1 MRRAVLNWSGG
12 KDSVLSL
19 DAMARSKDYEITTLL
34 ATVSEEDDL
43 VLMHRIPA
51 RLLHRQAASLGIPLR
66 LVRVPRGPS
75 NEIYEARYA
84 EALREL
90 QGRGIRFVV
99 FGDRYLED
107 VRAYREKN
115 LARIGMKG
123 VFPLWKDPSA
133 VAIRS
138 FIDRGFKAV
147 VVTVDTRVLP
157 AEYAGRPL
165 DDAFLDDLP
174 EGVDYCGE
182 RGEFHSFVYDGPGF
196 SEPVSWEAGE
206 RSREGEYACLTLHPT
221 DQGLDR

>member
-19 DAMARSKDYEITTLL
+19 DALVRSGDYEVATLL
-34 ATVSEEDDL
+34 STVTEEDDL
-43 VLMHRIPA
+43 SLMHRVPA
-51 RLLHRQAASLGIPLR
+51 RLLQRQAKSLGFPLR
-66 LVRVPRGPS
+66 LVRVPGRPS
-75 NEIYEARYA
+75 NEVYEARHG
-84 EALREL
+84 EALGELREKGV
-90 QGRGIRFVV
+90 QFAV
-99 FGDRYLED
+99 FGDRFLED

-123 VFPLWKDPSA
+123 VFPLWKDPSPI
-133 VAIRS
+133 AIRS
-138 FIDRGFKAV
+138 FIDRGYRAV

-174 EGVDYCGE
+174 DGVDFCGE

-196 SEPVSWEAGE
+196 SEPISWEAGE
-206 RSREGEYACLTLHPT
+206 TRREGDFAHLDLLPPEQ
-221 DQGLDR
+221 DLDR